1 MLGML
6 YVSSIEGTHCYK
18 FPAQQILGH
27 ARMQQRRAGAHV
39 RLGAGL
45 AGSGRAAHGIL
56 RDLVCNHDEAPQA

>member
-1 MLGML
+1 MLGMAC
-6 YVSSIEGTHCYK
+6 VSSIKGTHCYV

-27 ARMQQRRAGAHV
+27 ARMQQGQAGARA

-56 RDLVCNHDEAPQA
+56 RDLACDHDEAPQA